1 MTKQVFTAL
10 AVFGVALAL
19 NTAAPAASAP
29 ETRLHQL
36 QTQIKQAT
44 KTTPQWET
52 AMHTISVQTGVPRD
66 QLRAMRQKHPTVEP
80 SAVLISCV
88 LADETK
94 KAPEQFLEQAITT
107 QDWIPIARN
116 NKVPL
121 EKINARL
128 ERIQEALAAGAAARP
143 PGNAAARP

>member
-10 AVFGVALAL
+10 AVFGAALAF
-19 NTAAPAASAP
+19 NTAVPAASAP

-36 QTQIKQAT
+36 QKQVNETT
-44 KTTPQWET
+44 KTPQQWEV
-52 AMHTISVQTGVPRD
+52 AMHTISVQTGVSRE

-94 KAPEQFLEQAITT
+94 KAPEQFLERAIAT

-116 NKVPL
+116 HKVPL
-121 EKINARL
+121 EKINERL
-128 ERIQEALAAGAAARP
+128 ERIQQAIAPGATARP
-143 PGNAAARP
+143 PGNAGAKP

>member
-1 MTKQVFTAL
+1 MTKQVFTVL
-10 AVFGVALAL
+10 AVFGTALAL
-19 NTAAPAASAP
+19 NAAAATASTP
-29 ETRLHQL
+29 ENRLHQL
-36 QTQIKQAT
+36 QTEINAAT

-80 SAVLISCV
+80 SAVLIACV

-94 KAPEQFLEQAITT
+94 KPPEQFLERAIAT

-128 ERIQEALAAGAAARP
+128 ERIQQALGAGASVTPSGVSGAKP
-143 PGNAAARP
+143 

>member
-1 MTKQVFTAL
+1 MTKQIFTAL
-10 AVFGVALAL
+10 AVLGTALAL
-19 NTAAPAASAP
+19 NAATPAASAP
-29 ETRLHQL
+29 EARLHQL
-36 QTQIKQAT
+36 QTQINTAT
-44 KTTPQWET
+44 KTTPQWEV

-94 KAPEQFLEQAITT
+94 KAPEQFLERAIAT

-128 ERIQEALAAGAAARP
+128 EQIQQALAAGTTAKP
-143 PGNAAARP
+143 

>member
-1 MTKQVFTAL
+1 M
-10 AVFGVALAL
+10 ALAL
-19 NTAAPAASAP
+19 NTAALAASAP
-29 ETRLHQL
+29 ETQLHQL
-36 QTQIKQAT
+36 QTQINAAT

-52 AMHTISVQTGVPRD
+52 AMHTISVQTGVSRE

-80 SAVLISCV
+80 SAVLIACV

-94 KAPEQFLEQAITT
+94 KAPDQFLERAIAT

-128 ERIQEALAAGAAARP
+128 EQIQQALAAGAGAKP
-143 PGNAAARP
+143 

>member
-10 AVFGVALAL
+10 AVFGAALAF
-19 NTAAPAASAP
+19 NTGVPAASAP

-36 QTQIKQAT
+36 QKQVNETTQ
-44 KTTPQWET
+44 TTQQWEV
-52 AMHTISVQTGVPRD
+52 AMHTISVQTGVSRK

-94 KAPEQFLEQAITT
+94 KAPEQFLERAIAT

-116 NKVPL
+116 HKVPL
-121 EKINARL
+121 EKINERL
-128 ERIQEALAAGAAARP
+128 ERIQQAIAAGATARP
-143 PGNAAARP
+143 PGNAGAKP